1 MKTLIIISMLLLTG
15 CTREYFVFVY
25 VQPENKIPV
34 GQSVLLPYIEGPYI
48 YLGDIKVPITH
59 TPVDRNVVGE
69 LPVWFD
75 THPFDTLKVKP
86 GGAVDFR
93 RIDIDRILKESKYK
107 TDSILFSKP

>member
-34 GQSVLLPYIEGPYI
+34 GQSVLLPYTGGVS
-48 YLGDIKVPITH
+48 LTPI
-59 TPVDRNVVGE
+59 NVVGE
-69 LPVWFD
+69 FPVWFD
-75 THPFDTLKVKP
+75 QHPFDTLKVKP